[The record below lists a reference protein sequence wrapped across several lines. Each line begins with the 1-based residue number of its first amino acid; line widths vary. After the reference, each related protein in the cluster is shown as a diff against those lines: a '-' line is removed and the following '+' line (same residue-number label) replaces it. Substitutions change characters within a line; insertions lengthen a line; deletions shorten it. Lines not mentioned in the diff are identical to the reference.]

1 MGRNHTKSFAFI
13 TKDRFHRSFTG
24 PQDRIGYAESERT
37 SRTCDAPGN
46 VRNRQVGCPRAT
58 PIRCAG
64 GSRRMGSGGRKPGS
78 GGFVRS
84 GFPRFPRRSR
94 HVTPRHIRGT
104 VMCSHVHRN
113 TRCTRASRSHAH
125 ARHPPPHRS
134 LRTRRQQKEVR
145 MRFAVNEAA
154 AQDGCP
160 AGAGRRNAGSVR
172 EATR

>member
-1 MGRNHTKSFAFI
+1 MERNHTKSFAFI

-58 PIRCAG
+58 PIRRSG
-64 GSRRMGSGGRKPGS
+64 GSRRMGSGSRKPGS

-104 VMCSHVHRN
+104 VMCSH
-113 TRCTRASRSHAH
+113 AH

-145 MRFAVNEAA
+145 MRFAINEAA